1 MFPYDIGFHLPI
13 GVTRWKNVKP
23 KSMQQLT
30 IYKTDEHVHNEKLKK
45 RGEMWRFYI
54 ESTSSDSTYYYY

>member
-23 KSMQQLT
+23 KLVQQLT
-30 IYKTDEHVHNEKLKK
+30 IYKTDEHIHNEKLKK
-45 RGEMWRFYI
+45 RGEMWRF
-54 ESTSSDSTYYYY
+54 